1 MIRAL
6 LRRAGYLQAK
16 PPSDQTYHEA
26 SVDNAL
32 IERDKLTERIADIS
46 ESGNRSNE
54 TLLAGI
60 ARMKSSSSR
69 DVMADLVL
77 GMKSRRAN

>member
-6 LRRAGYLQAK
+6 LRRVGICQPL

-26 SVDNAL
+26 SVENAL
-32 IERDKLTERIADIS
+32 IERDKIINRVVDIA
-46 ESGNRSNE
+46 ESGNRSNDSM
-54 TLLAGI
+54 LAGI

-69 DVMADLVL
+69 DLMAELVH
-77 GMKSRRAN
+77 GMKSHRA